1 MILTSCYREREK
13 TEREERER
21 DSSLAYRER
30 VSERGIYW
38 RSADKF
44 HDFKRHASLSLVM
57 LNNDETVSLTV
68 TQNESPPTIAEQ
80 PYFHQLAP
88 QSLLHSLKVPA

>member
-1 MILTSCYREREK
+1 
-13 TEREERER
+13 
-21 DSSLAYRER
+21 
-30 VSERGIYW
+30 
-38 RSADKF
+38 
-44 HDFKRHASLSLVM
+44 M

-88 QSLLHSLKVPA
+88 QSLLHSAPLLKRGPRQPEQAIAMLPWC